1 VASESLSALRDFASE
16 LAWHAGKLTLRYF
29 QTAMIPERKA
39 DDSPVTIA
47 DRESERLM
55 RTMIE
60 QSYPAHSIL
69 GEEEGETRPGSAY
82 KWILDPIDGTKSFVR
97 GVPLY
102 AVLVGLERDGEMIV
116 GAINC
121 PAVGDF
127 LVAAEGEGCFWNGRR
142 THVSQIETLR
152 ESLVLTTD
160 VAAMTRYGRG
170 GAFQLLSES
179 SAMQRTWSDAY
190 GYVLVATGRAEVM
203 LDPQMSVWDC
213 GALLPV
219 LREAGG
225 RFTDWRGNAT
235 IYGNEAIGSNGLVH
249 DELLALVV
257 DDDDWL

>member
-1 VASESLSALRDFASE
+1 MASESLHALRDFAAE
-16 LAWHAGKLTLRYF
+16 LAWNAGKLTMRYF
-29 QTAMIPERKA
+29 QTNIATELKS

-55 RTMIE
+55 RRMIE
-60 QSYPAHSIL
+60 EAYPTHSIL
-69 GEEEGETRPGSAY
+69 GEEEGETRPGASY
-82 KWILDPIDGTKSFVR
+82 KWILDPIDGTRSFVR

-102 AVLVGLERDGEMIV
+102 SVLVGLERDGEMII

-127 LVAAEGEGCFWNGRR
+127 LIAAQGEGCFWNGRR
-142 THVSQIETLR
+142 TQVSPAKRLNEAL
-152 ESLVLTTD
+152 LLTTD
-160 VAAMTRYGRG
+160 VGAMERFGR
-170 GAFQLLSES
+170 AEAYQRLARA

-225 RFTDWRGNAT
+225 SFTNWQGVPT
-235 IYGNEAIGSNGLVH
+235 VYGSEAIGTNGHVLAEVL
-249 DELLALVV
+249 ELIAG
-257 DDDDWL
+257 